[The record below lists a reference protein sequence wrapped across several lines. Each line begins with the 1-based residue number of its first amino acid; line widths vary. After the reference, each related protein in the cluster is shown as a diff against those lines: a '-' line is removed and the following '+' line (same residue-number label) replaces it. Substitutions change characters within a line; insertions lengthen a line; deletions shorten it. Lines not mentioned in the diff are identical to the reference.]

1 MQVPFLG
8 VDFVTVLRVTTMLIF
23 IAVFIGIVVWLI
35 SPRGRRQ
42 TRAQGLGI
50 LRDDDARPEDRP

>member
-1 MQVPFLG
+1 MTAPQFG
-8 VDFVTVLRVTTMLIF
+8 VDFVTVLRVGTMLVF
-23 IAVFIGIVVWLI
+23 IAVFIGIVVWLL

-42 TRAQGLGI
+42 TRAQGLHI